1 MFFRNNNEVKLKT
14 IEADFKTF
22 VVDEGCLLSDLSVND
37 GFTLFLKFYQTKRV
51 KTYDIQK
58 DEDMLLFEYGVYDW
72 GDGES
77 FYLSFTRQLS
87 SANPR
92 AKIWQFKLQF
102 KFPVEE
108 RLTEIQG
115 DNLWCSDLNGLE
127 VFMDKVVTSPA
138 FQTVA
143 DSRNGEL
150 RLTLFSV

>member
-22 VVDEGCLLSDLSVND
+22 VADEGCLLSDLSVND

-77 FYLSFTRQLS
+77 FYISLTRQLS

-108 RLTEIQG
+108 RLTEIPG